1 MARFFAC
8 TSLVAVC
15 LCLSSVSFAAE
26 RGPVAPSARNER
38 VVPAAAL
45 RAAAESFELAMRY
58 EHGDGVNR
66 NFDRAVAL
74 YCDAA
79 RHGEAKAFF
88 NLGWMFLNGR
98 GVARNDAIAVSWLKK
113 AADRGSE
120 QAANL
125 LRLMPHTNAATSDG
139 CPMVAFAGPA
149 RPIVAPDNIRNL
161 VAGTAQELGVDPQLI
176 MAVIAVESAFNPRA
190 VSPKN
195 AQGLMQLMPDTALR
209 FGVRDPFDEKENV
222 RGGTTYLREL
232 LKRFDGDLVL
242 ALAAYNAGEGA
253 ILINGGVPPY
263 QETKN
268 YIERVTRLCGC
279 TGSEG

>member
-1 MARFFAC
+1 MTA
-8 TSLVAVC
+8 L
-15 LCLSSVSFAAE
+15 
-26 RGPVAPSARNER
+26 NER
-38 VVPAAAL
+38 AIPAAVI
-45 RAAAESFELAMRY
+45 RAAAETFDLAARY
-58 EHGDGVNR
+58 EHGDGVAQNY
-66 NFDRAVAL
+66 DRALAL

-79 RHGEAKAFF
+79 RRGEAKAFF
-88 NLGWMFLNGR
+88 NLGWMFLYGR
-98 GVARNDAIAVSWLKK
+98 GVSRDDAIAVTWLRK

-125 LRLMPHTNAATSDG
+125 LRLMPHTEAAAKTG
-139 CPMVAFAGPA
+139 CPMMSASPA
-149 RPIVAPDNIRNL
+149 RPIAAPDKIRDL

-190 VSPKN
+190 VSRKN
-195 AQGLMQLMPDTALR
+195 AQGLMQLMPETAVR

-222 RGGTTYLREL
+222 RGGATYLREL

-263 QETKN
+263 QETKD

-279 TGSEG
+279 PGSEG